1 MPGPRRSWEYSL
13 RYHGPQHAI
22 HPFAQYPSRILSFG
36 LAAAESPQ
44 TPVAIPKRAAFV
56 EGKDYLVLER
66 RRFLDET
73 RFDRP
78 VEAFSMLFPRG
89 WNIQGGVKWRGI
101 QECRGDIVSNQV
113 KATSPDGAI
122 QYEAMPS
129 RTFTWT
135 DDQMMLQVMQAG
147 AQRGG
152 CAINQPFDAAR

>member
-1 MPGPRRSWEYSL
+1 
-13 RYHGPQHAI
+13 
-22 HPFAQYPSRILSFG
+22 
-36 LAAAESPQ
+36 
-44 TPVAIPKRAAFV
+44 
-56 EGKDYLVLER
+56 
-66 RRFLDET
+66 
-73 RFDRP
+73 
-78 VEAFSMLFPRG
+78 MLFPRG

-113 KATSPDGAI
+113 KAASPDGAI
-122 QYEAMPS
+122 QYEATPS